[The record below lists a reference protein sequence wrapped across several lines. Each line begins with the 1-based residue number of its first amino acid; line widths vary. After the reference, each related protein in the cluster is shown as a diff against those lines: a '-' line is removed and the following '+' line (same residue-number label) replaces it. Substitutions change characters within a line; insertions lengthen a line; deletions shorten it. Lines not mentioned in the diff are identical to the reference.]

1 MDKVIIAIDGQA
13 STGKSTQAKKIADHL
28 GFKYRDSGAY
38 YRAITLYLLNSN
50 VNHDLKISQEI
61 LNQIS
66 IKQDYGEGNFRIFLN
81 DDNVTNKIRGHKV
94 SLNVSNYAKKPE
106 IRKFVFDQLRNSAES
121 NSIVVDG
128 RDIGTKILPYA
139 NFKFFIDASIEIRA
153 RRRLLEKNISF
164 LHENDE
170 KCMLQSLIREM
181 KERDKL
187 DSSRII
193 SPLVPAVDAHVI
205 DTSFIDADQLLLKVT
220 KIIEGI

>member
-28 GFKYRDSGAY
+28 GFNYRDSGAY

-66 IKQDYGEGNFRIFLN
+66 IKQDYIKGNFRIFLN

-94 SLNVSNYAKKPE
+94 SLSVSNYAKKPE

-128 RDIGTKILPYA
+128 RDIGTVVFPDA
-139 NFKFFIDASIEIRA
+139 DFKFFLIAEPRIRA
-153 RRRLLEKNISF
+153 ERRHKQIDDDSVKVDIIEEEIKI
-164 LHENDE
+164 
-170 KCMLQSLIREM
+170 
-181 KERDKL
+181 RDKT
-187 DSSRII
+187 DSTREIA
-193 SPLVPAVDAHVI
+193 PLRKADDAFKI
-205 DTSFIDADQLLLKVT
+205 DVSDLTIDEVFN
-220 KIIEGI
+220 KILQKIKSD

>member
-1 MDKVIIAIDGQA
+1 LDKVIIAIDGQA

-28 GFKYRDSGAY
+28 GFNYRDSGAY

-66 IKQDYGEGNFRIFLN
+66 IKQDYSEGNFRIFLN

-94 SLNVSNYAKKPE
+94 SLSVSNYAKKPE

-128 RDIGTKILPYA
+128 RDIGTVVFPDA
-139 NFKFFIDASIEIRA
+139 DFKFFLIAEPRIRA
-153 RRRLLEKNISF
+153 ERRHKQIDDDSVKVDIIEEEIKI
-164 LHENDE
+164 
-170 KCMLQSLIREM
+170 
-181 KERDKL
+181 RDKT
-187 DSSRII
+187 DSTREIA
-193 SPLVPAVDAHVI
+193 PLRKADDAFKI
-205 DTSFIDADQLLLKVT
+205 DVSDLTIDEVFN
-220 KIIEGI
+220 KILQKIKSD

>member
-28 GFKYRDSGAY
+28 GFNYRDSGAY
-38 YRAITLYLLNSN
+38 YRAITLYLLNNN

-66 IKQDYGEGNFRIFLN
+66 IKQDYSEGNFRIFLN

-94 SLNVSNYAKKPE
+94 SLSVSNYAKKPE

-128 RDIGTKILPYA
+128 RDIGTVVFPDA
-139 NFKFFIDASIEIRA
+139 DFKFFLIAEPRIRA
-153 RRRLLEKNISF
+153 ERRHKQIDDDSVKVDIIEEEIKI
-164 LHENDE
+164 
-170 KCMLQSLIREM
+170 
-181 KERDKL
+181 RDKT
-187 DSSRII
+187 DSTREIA
-193 SPLVPAVDAHVI
+193 PLRKADDAFKI
-205 DTSFIDADQLLLKVT
+205 DVSNLTIDEVFN
-220 KIIEGI
+220 KILQKIKSD